1 MLLKQQLWKIDPKI
15 FLLDHRSYNY
25 TSKLSLHKSSFFHE
39 NLNNFLPNVFT
50 FVIMLLF
57 SIFAKLHLLKMVK
70 NDWKRINIFLQQ

>member
-15 FLLDHRSYNY
+15 FYLTIDLTITRRRRPC
-25 TSKLSLHKSSFFHE
+25 KPSFFHE